1 VTFKIF
7 SKCDKSSDWFAYVRV
22 GLYFVT
28 KSGDRENFCD
38 IHFYGIPED
47 VMNLRRGTFSGPT
60 DSVKQVTRLN
70 RSLAAQER
78 YFRDGAVNSDLDIQ
92 NGGWVEAMWDAKQKV
107 QDVWLLGP
115 LEFFGTAYGSL
126 VARLQGWQDSK
137 STYQSKVDYS
147 LPDKELEKQ
156 LHTPKLQRFRLIPP
170 KAWNHKFLPAR
181 LMGSTYSEG
190 VTPLPTDKAE
200 KTKPS
205 MAQALGS
212 ARHHLS
218 PAVLPKDIVKI
229 AWKVEDFGDQL
240 FQCET
245 YERHG

>member
-1 VTFKIF
+1 MTFKIF
-7 SKCDKSSDWFAYVRV
+7 SKCDKTSDWFAYVRV

-38 IHFYGIPED
+38 IHFYGLPEK
-47 VMNLRRGTFSGPT
+47 VMNLKRGTFSGPT
-60 DSVKQVTRLN
+60 DSVKQVTHLN
-70 RSLAAQER
+70 RSAAAQER

-126 VARLQGWQDSK
+126 VARLEGWQDSK
-137 STYQSKVDYS
+137 STYQSKIDYS
-147 LPDKELEKQ
+147 LPDKEVEKQ
-156 LHTPKLQRFRLIPP
+156 HHNPKLQRFRLIPP
-170 KAWNHKFLPAR
+170 KAWNHKFLRAR
-181 LMGSTYSEG
+181 LLGSSYSEG

-205 MAQALGS
+205 IAQALGS

-218 PAVLPKDIVKI
+218 LAILPKDIVKV

-240 FQCET
+240 FECET
-245 YERHG
+245 YERRG